1 MFERAREWVEA
12 AGVTRLWGKPP
23 QLDPQC
29 QSAPSRHLSHGRRPA
44 TSVTNRDGQIH
55 GISNLYVAD
64 GSTHVT
70 NGGFNPVLT
79 ITRQCLS
86 VLGKMSSAVGE
97 SAKTAPTCHKQ

>member
-1 MFERAREWVEA
+1 M
-12 AGVTRLWGKPP
+12 G
-23 QLDPQC
+23 DD
-29 QSAPSRHLSHGRRPA
+29 PA

-79 ITRQCLS
+79 IMANAFR
-86 VLGKMSSAVGE
+86 GGEKMLQRGR
-97 SAKTAPTCHKQ
+97 